1 MVKEILN
8 ENYLTISGWMINEL
22 HLKGSELLAYALIYG
37 FTQNG
42 HGVFDGSSSYL
53 AKWLNISKRATISVL
68 QSLTQKG
75 YIQKIEKIVNDN
87 LKTCEYKAVE
97 LSIIRNFTGGEETS
111 LGGGEETS
119 LGGGE
124 ETSPNNIE
132 SYNNT
137 RDIYKTPVNN
147 KLFTTPLPFENEF
160 QEFWE
165 LFPRDRR
172 GNKQK
177 AYKAY
182 LRVLKQK
189 RSTVTQLLLSVSQYA
204 KSEEVKRGFAKGCE
218 AWLNDDRF
226 NVNYALKAQ
235 GKKTAS
241 DITDDSI
248 REFLRRNSNNGQ
260 EGEREYESEFE
271 NICNVD

>member
-1 MVKEILN
+1 MAKEILN

-111 LGGGEETS
+111 
-119 LGGGE
+119 
-124 ETSPNNIE
+124 PNNIE

-189 RSTVTQLLLSVSQYA
+189 RATVTQLLLSVSQYA

-226 NVNYALKAQ
+226 NVNYTLKAQ

-248 REFLRRNSNNGQ
+248 REFLRRNSNNEQ
-260 EGEREYESEFE
+260 EGEREYEGEFE
-271 NICNVD
+271 NIYNVD